1 MKLPAETNKG
11 GFQALAL
18 DSTLIAMPTLAI
30 LFWQS
35 SVVGHPI
42 DGKKNV
48 YYAFVW
54 AMASI
59 FVVSIL
65 LFGDLKKS
73 HWRDCVA

>member
-42 DGKKNV
+42 DEK
-48 YYAFVW
+48 
-54 AMASI
+54 
-59 FVVSIL
+59 
-65 LFGDLKKS
+65 KKS
-73 HWRDCVA
+73 TMLLSGPWLAFLW